1 MRLHRRYALYRR
13 YVSFVSSILSFI
25 SSIRLF
31 CKFRLNYIAHF
42 WSVVL
47 VCSYFFRHIFV
58 ASSMRLFCRSLMI
71 YIFLF
76 WSVVLMHWYHF
87 WHTSVALQPS
97 LMLDF
102 SEVQQIC
109 VKRKKNKHII
119 FWVSFDT
126 RLSHFS
132 EVQRWTS
139 LMYDKYVSKDIQIH
153 YFFVCFSWLTSVAL
167 QRILTLDFAGV
178 LQICFK
184 RYINTSSCVFLLTH
198 ICRTSLLHYTTL
210 HFTTTN
216 MFQKIYKYIILCVS
230 FDTHLSHFSEVYR

>member
-87 WHTSVALQPS
+87 WHTSVAPQPS

-109 VKRKKNKHII
+109 VKRKKINTLFFEFLLTHVCRISAKSNVELLWCTTNMCQKTYKYII
-119 FWVSFDT
+119 FLCVSLDS
-126 RLSHFS
+126 RLSHSSGFS
-132 EVQRWTS
+132 RWTS
-139 LMYDKYVSKDIQIH
+139 LEYYKYVSKDI
-153 YFFVCFSWLTSVAL
+153 
-167 QRILTLDFAGV
+167 
-178 LQICFK
+178 
-184 RYINTSSCVFLLTH
+184 
-198 ICRTSLLHYTTL
+198 
-210 HFTTTN
+210 
-216 MFQKIYKYIILCVS
+216 
-230 FDTHLSHFSEVYR
+230 